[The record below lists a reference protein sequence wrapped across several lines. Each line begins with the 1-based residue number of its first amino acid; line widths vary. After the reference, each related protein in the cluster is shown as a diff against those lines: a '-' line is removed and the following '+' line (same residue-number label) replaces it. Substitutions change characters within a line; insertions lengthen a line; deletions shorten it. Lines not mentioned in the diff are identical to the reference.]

1 METIGLLAQIGAGLW
16 ILNVWILRFN
26 KETDF
31 RGGDAKNMLEEF
43 QTYGISSPF
52 MYLIGGTKVT
62 LAILLIVG
70 VWVESLTRPSAILLG
85 LLMVGAI
92 TMHLRVGDHI
102 KKAAPAI
109 SVLSLSILALI

>member
-92 TMHLRVGDHI
+92 IMHLRVGDHI